1 MKPDKKLNIK
11 STAKP
16 LEKLSFNEWI
26 NYIHR
31 EAEKR
36 YLTQLNN
43 YLNNKI
49 SKQ

>member
-1 MKPDKKLNIK
+1 MKPVKKLNIR

-16 LEKLSFNEWI
+16 FEKLTFNEWI
-26 NYIHR
+26 NYIHA

-36 YLTQLNN
+36 YLRNLNN